1 MLARNENVIAAA
13 ARSQSQEVEL
23 DRAPN
28 DLVVDNANLTKL
40 LGLRCGTALEDI
52 IQIALLSPVKD
63 LTSNHGKRI
72 RGQLVHLSWRLVTE
86 GNPFSVIGSKQC
98 RTCGEVV
105 ELIHAGSL
113 VVDDIEDGSRM
124 RRGKPALH
132 IRYGLP
138 IALNAGNWL
147 YFWPFELV
155 KALKLPSET
164 TLSVYEY
171 YHQALLRAH
180 FGQAIDLGSRVDSL
194 LQGCVAE
201 VCRASMEL
209 KTGALMGFAM
219 VLGGAIGGAT
229 KETILTLGDFG
240 RELGVALQMFDDLGN
255 VLGIREP
262 SKRYED
268 LTLYRPSWAWA
279 CAAKTSLPNGY
290 QQFVSAVNKL
300 PDTRELEAWI
310 NQHNLIQTMRE
321 GARNQLES
329 AYNRLRAGLESQN
342 ARWSPRAFEELR
354 KLGEELA
361 VAYG

>member
-1 MLARNENVIAAA
+1 MLARNENVVAAA
-13 ARSQSQEVEL
+13 ARSQPQEVEL
-23 DRAPN
+23 DRIPN
-28 DLVVDNANLTKL
+28 SLLVENVNLTKL
-40 LGLRCGTALEDI
+40 LGLSCGSALEDI
-52 IQIALLSPVKD
+52 IQLALLSPVKD
-63 LTSNHGKRI
+63 LHSNHGKRI
-72 RGQLVHLSWRLVTE
+72 RGQLVHLSCRLVTE
-86 GNPFSVIGSKQC
+86 GNRFSVVEAKQGRIC
-98 RTCGEVV
+98 AEVI

-113 VVDDIEDGSRM
+113 VIDDIEDGSRI

-155 KALKLPSET
+155 KALDLPTET

-180 FGQAIDLGSRVDSL
+180 FGQAIDLGSRVDHL
-194 LQGCVAE
+194 LQSCVAE
-201 VCRASMEL
+201 VCRTSMAL

-219 VLGGAIGGAT
+219 VLGGAIGGAS
-229 KETILTLGDFG
+229 KETILVLDDFG

-290 QQFVSAVNKL
+290 QRFVSAVAKL
-300 PDTRELEAWI
+300 PDARELEAWI
-310 NQHNLIQTMRE
+310 DEHNLIQTMRE
-321 GARNQLES
+321 GARHQLES
-329 AYNRLRAGLESQN
+329 AYHRLRAGLESRRG
-342 ARWSPRAFEELR
+342 RWSVRAFEELR
-354 KLGEELA
+354 RLGEEITL
-361 VAYG
+361 AYG

>member
-1 MLARNENVIAAA
+1 MLARNENIMAAA
-13 ARSQSQEVEL
+13 ARSQPQEVEP
-23 DRAPN
+23 DRAP
-28 DLVVDNANLTKL
+28 DGLLVDNASLTKL
-40 LGLRCGTALEDI
+40 LGVKCGAALEDI
-52 IQIALLSPVKD
+52 IQTALLSPLED

-72 RGQLVHLSWRLVTE
+72 RGQLVHLSWRLVSE
-86 GNPFSVIGSKQC
+86 GNPFSVNGAKQC
-98 RTCGEVV
+98 RTCAEVV

-113 VVDDIEDGSRM
+113 VVDDIEDGSRI

-155 KALKLPSET
+155 KALDLRSET

-171 YHQALLRAH
+171 YHQTLLRAH
-180 FGQAIDLGSRVDSL
+180 FGQAIDLGSRVDRL
-194 LQGCVAE
+194 LQSCVAE
-201 VCRASMEL
+201 VCCASMAL

-229 KETILTLGDFG
+229 KETILALDDFG

-262 SKRYED
+262 SKKYED

-279 CAAKTSLPNGY
+279 CAAKASSPSGY
-290 QQFVSAVNKL
+290 QQFISAVNQL

-321 GARNQLES
+321 GARKQLES
-329 AYNRLRAGLESQN
+329 AYNHLRAGLESHPV
-342 ARWSPRAFEELR
+342 RWSRRAFDELR
-354 KLGEELA
+354 KLGEEIT

>member
-1 MLARNENVIAAA
+1 MLARNQEVIAAA
-13 ARSQSQEVEL
+13 ASSQPQEVEVDSATNGFL
-23 DRAPN
+23 A
-28 DLVVDNANLTKL
+28 DNANLTKL
-40 LGLRCGTALEDI
+40 LGLECGASLEDI
-52 IQIALLSPVKD
+52 IEIALLGPVKE

-72 RGQLVHLSWRLVTE
+72 RGQLVHFGYRLVTE
-86 GNPFSVIGSKQC
+86 GNPSPVIVAKQC
-98 RTCGEVV
+98 RTCAEVV

-113 VVDDIEDGSRM
+113 IVDDIEDGSRI

-155 KALKLPSET
+155 KALELPRET

-171 YHQALLRAH
+171 YHQTLLRAH

-219 VLGGAIGGAT
+219 VLGGAIGGAPKAT
-229 KETILTLGDFG
+229 MLVLDDFG

-255 VLGIREP
+255 LLGIREP

-268 LTLYRPSWAWA
+268 LMLYRPSWAWA
-279 CAAKTSLPNGY
+279 CAAKASLPNGY
-290 QQFVSAVNKL
+290 QQFVSAVNQL

-310 NQHNLIQTMRE
+310 NQHNFIETMRE
-321 GARNQLES
+321 SARNQLES
-329 AYNRLRAGLESQN
+329 AYNRLREGLESQH

-354 KLGEELA
+354 KLGEEIAL
-361 VAYG
+361 AYG